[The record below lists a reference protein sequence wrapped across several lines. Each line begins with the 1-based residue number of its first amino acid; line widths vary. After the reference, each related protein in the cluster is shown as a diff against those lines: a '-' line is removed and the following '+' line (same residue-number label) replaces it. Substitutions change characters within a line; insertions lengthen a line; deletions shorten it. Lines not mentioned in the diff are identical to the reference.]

1 MEGSL
6 TQLCGGQGPKE
17 AGDSQAVAQLQELAL
32 RWFMETQAPLILHHG
47 ALPPWFHGFI
57 TRKQAEQLLGD
68 KALGSFLIRL
78 SDRATGYILSYSSET
93 GATWSPGTLRAT
105 AAWPSS
111 CATTRRCSLSPSGRP
126 WLPPVPGQQAV
137 SGRRGRPGGCDP
149 SLLCLH
155 CPQLEDN
162 DLYDAITLGL
172 QQTSLG
178 LEDPPA
184 TATPTGAPGK
194 ASSPCPPPKSQVSFP
209 HTKNSIYGSPRNVSK
224 ELSMEPRT
232 GVPPLPERGASHLDQ
247 LFGGPNVVY
256 AETRKTRQAQL
267 GPGTEVSS
275 RHGPLPASSQASPPG
290 KGTLGRLSD
299 GSQDRPDSPGL
310 ALSRGSPDQGPT
322 VSPTSWGLLLPPC
335 SEAGG
340 PSAATR
346 SPGSPRPGHRARAR
360 STDTYA
366 LLLQEAS
373 GVPSQ
378 GGSTYEEVPVRWGGP
393 SRPLLPRA
401 GVPHGRLSGP
411 IDRAYT
417 RIAGAPGLQELGD
430 AHTYTPA
437 SKSKEPGQTHK
448 VGSTV
453 GGGEWAASSSQGAA
467 GGRRALWP
475 SGRGRAGCP
484 PSPTPQ
490 APRTFQ
496 PSHGPRGGGGGSC

>member
-1 MEGSL
+1 MRQAETLDAGTSQPRGDLELGGRLLPVHAGSQPL
-6 TQLCGGQGPKE
+6 FCLDQLP
-17 AGDSQAVAQLQELAL
+17 
-32 RWFMETQAPLILHHG
+32 APT
-47 ALPPWFHGFI
+47 PC
-57 TRKQAEQLLGD
+57 QAEQLLGD

-78 SDRATGYILSYSSET
+78 SDRATGYILSYRGSDRCRHFVITQLRNRRYLVSGDTQSHGSLAELVCHYQAVQFEPFGET
-93 GATWSPGTLRAT
+93 L
-105 AAWPSS
+105 AAACP
-111 CATTRRCSLSPSGRP
+111 R
-126 WLPPVPGQQAV
+126 QAV